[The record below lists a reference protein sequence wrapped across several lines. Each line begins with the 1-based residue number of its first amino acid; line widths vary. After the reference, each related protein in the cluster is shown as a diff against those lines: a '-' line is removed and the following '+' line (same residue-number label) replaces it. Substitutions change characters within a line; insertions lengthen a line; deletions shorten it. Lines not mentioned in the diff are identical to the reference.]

1 MIKGGPGER
10 PARGSICPPNPSG
23 VLLPCFRDVE
33 TVCEPQPAWE
43 AENQRERGFQ
53 ALIANPGIHL
63 GFSVRKIKGKE

>member
-33 TVCEPQPAWE
+33 TGCEPQPAWE